1 MFLVAASDVT
11 IEVSGH
17 SDSTGSDAFNLTIS
31 QQRAQAVANYL
42 IGQGI
47 PATRLRVVGYGA
59 TRPVADNATAAGR
72 EMNRRVDLSFNLSQP
87 LTDQFPSLSIGALTK
102 IGRASCRERVGCA
115 ERDGG

>member
-1 MFLVAASDVT
+1 MSFFFWFFFVFFFFVFFFFFQEEDGIRDWSVT
-11 IEVSGH
+11 GV
-17 SDSTGSDAFNLTIS
+17 
-31 QQRAQAVANYL
+31 QRCAL
-42 IGQGI
+42 PIFGQGI